1 MYMRIL
7 TVQDISCVGQ
17 CSMTVA
23 LPILS
28 ACGFETCILP
38 SAVLSTH
45 TGGFEGFTVRDLSED
60 FPAIIDHWEK
70 EKINFDAVYTGYLGN
85 MDHVRHVIRI
95 ANTLKTHGGKMI
107 VDPAMA
113 DGGKLY
119 YGFDG
124 DYVNAMRELCTKAD
138 IILPNI
144 TEACL
149 LAGEDYTENYDT
161 EFISNLLKKLYQRLG
176 CTVVL
181 TGVSYREDETGIAIY
196 DGDFE
201 QYYRHKRISQNF
213 HGTGDIYSSVFV
225 GVYLNERDIYKAV
238 KTAADFTLR
247 CIENT
252 VGDDKHWYGV
262 KFEPVLP
269 QLINSLNK
277 I

>member
-7 TVQDISCVGQ
+7 TIQDISCVGQ

-45 TGGFEGFTVRDLSED
+45 TGGFKGFTSRNLSED
-60 FPAIIDHWEK
+60 FPAIIEHWAK
-70 EKINFDAVYTGYLGN
+70 EKIEFDAVYTGYLGN
-85 MDHVRHVIRI
+85 RDHVRYVIKI
-95 ANTLKTHGGKMI
+95 ADTLKVDGGRMI

-113 DGGKLY
+113 DNGKLY
-119 YGFDG
+119 YGFDD
-124 DYVNAMRELCTKAD
+124 DYVNAMRELCAKAD

-149 LAGEDYTENYDT
+149 LAGEAYTEEYDT
-161 EFISNLLKKLYQRLG
+161 VFISNLLKKLYERFG

-181 TGVSYREDETGIAIY
+181 TGVSYREGETGIAIY
-196 DGDFE
+196 DDGFE
-201 QYYRHKRISQNF
+201 QYYRHKRIPQNF
-213 HGTGDIYSSVFV
+213 HGTGDVYSSVFV
-225 GVYLNERDIYKAV
+225 GLYLKERDIYEAV
-238 KTAADFTLR
+238 KAAADFTVR

-262 KFEPVLP
+262 KFETVLP
-269 QLINSLNK
+269 ELIKNINK
-277 I
+277 S